1 MKAQPHLS
9 WNPSFVACRC
19 RIIVISKHP
28 KQNKTTFTVQYRN
41 SEMQSTLTTPIVTQ
55 RRMSRRL
62 AQRYN
67 SAGSQLT
74 PHGIAPPSTPVEE
87 PKDYI
92 KVNTK
97 SRAEIQKSGGGY
109 PAGGKGGYPGGNGGY
124 SAAGIRRGP
133 RKTRSKSNNAIHNSL
148 LKTKGARK

>member
-1 MKAQPHLS
+1 MQH
-9 WNPSFVACRC
+9 
-19 RIIVISKHP
+19 
-28 KQNKTTFTVQYRN
+28 TD

-67 SAGSQLT
+67 SVGAQLT
-74 PHGIAPPSTPVEE
+74 PNITAPSSTPEE
-87 PKDYI
+87 QPKEYI

-97 SRAEIQKSGGGY
+97 SRAEIQRTGGGY

-124 SAAGIRRGP
+124 SAAGIKRGP
-133 RKTRSKSNNAIHNSL
+133 RKTRSKSNTAIHNAL
-148 LKTKGARK
+148 LKAKGARK